1 MCSRALRRRFFPA
14 YRFENAAGGAV
25 GQMLLDV
32 SKAYDMTRSSSSFAN
47 AFDHLPA
54 ANREQLERYAYSR
67 NVPLRGLEI
76 GGRPALTGI
85 DPRKVGD
92 YVLVFVRDPL
102 CAYDDDPAAQV
113 AKRLKDPVLAGRS
126 GMFTTWSGLYKGAHV
141 TAISGGSGSPEA
153 ELCMVELLEHT
164 RASTYLRVGGS
175 GGTNERVR
183 PGDIV
188 IANGIVRHEGLS
200 ASYVSGGWPA
210 ACSPDVVFALA
221 EAARA
226 LDAPYHIGL
235 TRSSDSDFC
244 GGGRPSVR
252 GYLRHEQT
260 LIVDECRRT
269 GVLNGEREASAIVTL
284 ATLFGRRGG
293 SVCSVADN
301 IATGETF
308 VAGAGHSAAVD
319 VALEGVAVLHR
330 MDLAARAAG
339 SDHWLPSMGIA
350 PAIEA

>member
-1 MCSRALRRRFFPA
+1 MAQAPI
-14 YRFENAAGGAV
+14 AGP
-25 GQMLLDV
+25 
-32 SKAYDMTRSSSSFAN
+32 
-47 AFDHLPA
+47 FDHLPA
-54 ANREQLERYAYSR
+54 SHREQLERYAYSR

-76 GGRPALTGI
+76 DGRPALTGI
-85 DPRKVGD
+85 DPAKVGD

-102 CAYDDDPAAQV
+102 CAYDEDPAEQV
-113 AKRLKDPVLAGRS
+113 AKRLKNPVLAGRS
-126 GMFTTWSGLYKGAHV
+126 GMFTTWSGTYKGARIS
-141 TAISGGSGSPEA
+141 AISGGSGSPEA

-164 RASTYLRVGGS
+164 NASAYLRVGGS
-175 GGTNERVR
+175 GGANEKVR
-183 PGDIV
+183 PGDLV

-210 ACSPDVVFALA
+210 VCSPDVVFALA

-226 LDAPYHIGL
+226 LGATYHLGL

-284 ATLFGRRGG
+284 ATLFGQRGG

-308 VAGAGHSAAVD
+308 IAGAGHTAAVD
-319 VALEGVAVLHR
+319 VALEGMAVLHR
-330 MDLAARAAG
+330 MDQAARAAG
-339 SDHWLPSMGIA
+339 ADHWLPSMGLA
-350 PAIEA
+350 PAVGA